1 MTRELAY
8 RVTRA
13 SHRLQVAL
21 QGRDSFVHYY
31 CEYFIVFQGSKL
43 NFAGQTGFDREECSH
58 RLNTP
63 TKPMIMK

>member
-1 MTRELAY
+1 LAY

-43 NFAGQTGFDREECSH
+43 NFAGLPEGID
-58 RLNTP
+58 
-63 TKPMIMK
+63 